1 MSSKSS
7 FLCSNCPKIL
17 KKPVTFTCGCT
28 VCGEHLDDKEAT
40 KTKTIKCVKCNIEY
54 NLNEINFKPNK
65 LVEDLLNQ
73 NVYLTEEE
81 KSFKTKISQSL
92 ADLHNI
98 FDELR
103 EKKTMLEVEIYDHF
117 VELRRQI
124 DIRREEAK
132 ARIDDI
138 SMQMIELSQ
147 NVEAQYMDRLKKTFI
162 RSEEESFE
170 RQKNDFEEKFR
181 DPKLLIQSL
190 HAIRANQDKEIA
202 QLKEFKSE
210 FDEIAWLV
218 KGNKFKAG
226 AVFGKE
232 LFGDLSLVECAKLD
246 LNSKI
251 VTDQQWIEL
260 MRLCEF
266 SSEEKWTLLY
276 RASIHGFGTTDFHS
290 NCDGHSNTLT
300 IIKPDGS
307 PNIFGGYTNASWG
320 CTDFNSQWKEDAN
333 AFIFSLINKD
343 NLPVK
348 MKVRVPHQ
356 AIYCVFSCGPI
367 FGASDIF
374 IRDNNNSN
382 LESFSKLGC
391 SYTHPQYARMSD
403 EANNFLAG
411 SKNFKVS
418 DIEVYARN

>member
-81 KSFKTKISQSL
+81 KSFKTKLSQSL
-92 ADLHNI
+92 TDLHNI

-170 RQKNDFEEKFR
+170 RRKNDFEEKFR

-210 FDEIAWLV
+210 FDEIARLV

-300 IIKPDGS
+300 IIKPVNS
-307 PNIFGGYTNASWG
+307 TNIFGGFTSVPWDNNSSEFK
-320 CTDFNSQWKEDAN
+320 TDDS
-333 AFIFSLINKD
+333 AFIFSLINND
-343 NLPVK
+343 NKPIK
-348 MKVRVPHQ
+348 IKPKAFIN
-356 AIYCVFSCGPI
+356 AIYCDSSYGPT
-367 FGASDIF
+367 FGDEIN
-374 IRDNNNSN
+374 IRNDSNKNSN
-382 LESFSKLGC
+382 SKSNLGS
-391 SYTHPQYARMSD
+391 SYTHPQYAYKSA
-403 EANNFLAG
+403 EAKSFLAG
-411 SKNFKVS
+411 SEYFQVS
-418 DIEVYARN
+418 EIEVFSRI